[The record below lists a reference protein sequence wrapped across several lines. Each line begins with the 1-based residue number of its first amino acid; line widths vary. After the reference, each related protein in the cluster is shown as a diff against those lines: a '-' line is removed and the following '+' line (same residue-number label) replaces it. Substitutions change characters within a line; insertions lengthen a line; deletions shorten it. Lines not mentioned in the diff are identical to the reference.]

1 MFSRFVSLTLKPN
14 AAQDFTNAFANTVLP
29 ILRAQHGFRDEL
41 LFVTPGGPEV
51 LAVSLW
57 DSQSDA
63 DKYGRSAYPDILS
76 VLSKFIDGTPTVQ
89 AYLLAFSNAHKI
101 ELGKMP
107 LQAPN
112 TTPIPGVGG
121 G

>member
-1 MFSRFVSLTLKPN
+1 MFSRLVSLTLKPN
-14 AAQDFTNAFANTVLP
+14 AGQDFTNAFANTVLP
-29 ILRAQHGFRDEL
+29 ILRAQRGFRDEL

-57 DSQSDA
+57 DSQADA
-63 DKYGRSAYPDILS
+63 DRYSRSAYPDILS
-76 VLSKFIDGTPTVQ
+76 ALSNFVEGTPTVQ
-89 AYLLAFSNAHKI
+89 TYLLAFSHTHKV

-112 TTPIPGVGG
+112 TTPVPGVGG
-121 G
+121 